1 MNVMYIW
8 EFRDSPWEIC
18 KCTEW
23 QYCQGGRTKYQNIV
37 GKYSN
42 MSMVCQI
49 FSCQWNQTQYC
60 IDCTLVI
67 TLGGWNWMIAFSYL
81 QADWFSY
88 TVLKRQNLALK
99 SWNYLL
105 ALHAMAKLEKLQI
118 FVMLVFSYFPLLF
131 SDQLC
136 KIPHLQILF
145 ACNLKII
152 PKLWI
157 FHAFISI
164 PTQLVTFPL
173 VQPN

>member
-1 MNVMYIW
+1 MHRVTIL
-8 EFRDSPWEIC
+8 P
-18 KCTEW
+18 
-23 QYCQGGRTKYQNIV
+23 GGRTKYQNIV

-136 KIPHLQILF
+136 KILHLQILF
-145 ACNLKII
+145 KVCVQFVKKY
-152 PKLWI
+152 PKWGI

-164 PTQLVTFPL
+164 TTKLVTFPL

>member
-1 MNVMYIW
+1 MHWVTIL
-8 EFRDSPWEIC
+8 P
-18 KCTEW
+18 
-23 QYCQGGRTKYQNIV
+23 GGRTKYQNIV

-118 FVMLVFSYFPLLF
+118 FVMLVISYFPLLF

-136 KIPHLQILF
+136 KILHLQILF
-145 ACNLKII
+145 KVCVQFV
-152 PKLWI
+152 KLFRNEEFFMLLYLSQQSW
-157 FHAFISI
+157 
-164 PTQLVTFPL
+164 
-173 VQPN
+173 